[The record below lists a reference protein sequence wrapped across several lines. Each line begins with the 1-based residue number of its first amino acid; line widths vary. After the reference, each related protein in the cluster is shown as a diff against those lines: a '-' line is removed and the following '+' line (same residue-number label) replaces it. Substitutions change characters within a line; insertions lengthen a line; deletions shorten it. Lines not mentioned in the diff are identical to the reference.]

1 MHRAA
6 EGRSPPWLVAAVSG
20 RMLAASAARGG
31 HRVVVL
37 DCFADRDT
45 MGAAESVSA
54 VASAGA
60 PRLHRRALLA
70 ATRELEP
77 AGGWAGIVYGSGF
90 ENRPGLLA
98 RLSAG
103 RRLAGN
109 PPEVVALMKDPA
121 RFFPLLARIGVRHP
135 EVSLLPPRQPAG
147 WLVKQGGGAGGT
159 HVRPATGQGPRR
171 GRYFQRLEPGRT
183 LSVLF
188 LADGARG
195 FRLGI
200 NEQWTANHP
209 ALPFLYSGAVGD
221 VLLPEAVLAGIDQ
234 LLNRLVAATGIVGL
248 NGLDFLL
255 EGTEPSILELNPR
268 PTATLELHDPDWD
281 TGLFDRHLRACRGE
295 LPAARPP
302 AASARAATIVLSPV
316 EAMLDPAF
324 EFPGWCRDI
333 PAVGTRFAPGDP
345 FCTVHAEG
353 PSPDE
358 ARRRVL
364 ERQRAMEL
372 ELATLAAP
380 PVSP

>member
-1 MHRAA
+1 
-6 EGRSPPWLVAAVSG
+6 
-20 RMLAASAARGG
+20 MLAASAARGG

-45 MGAAESVSA
+45 LDAADATRA
-54 VASAGA
+54 VGTAGS
-60 PRLHRRALLA
+60 PRLDRRALLA
-70 ATRELEP
+70 AARELEP
-77 AGGWAGIVYGSGF
+77 AGGWAGVVCGSGF
-90 ENRPGLLA
+90 ENRLGLLA

-109 PPEVVALMKDPA
+109 SPEVVALVKDPA

-135 EVSLLPPRQPAG
+135 EVSLLPPRHPAG

-171 GRYFQRLEPGRT
+171 GRYFQRFEPGRT

-188 LADGARG
+188 LADGSRG

-209 ALPFLYSGAVGD
+209 ALPFLYGGAVGG
-221 VLLPEAVLAGIDQ
+221 VHLPAPVLAGLDQ
-234 LLNRLVAATGIVGL
+234 LLHRLVAATGIVGL

-255 EGTEPSILELNPR
+255 EGAEPSILELNPR
-268 PTATLELHDPDWD
+268 PTATLELHDPAWD

-295 LPAARPP
+295 LPAARPA
-302 AASARAATIVLSPV
+302 AASARAAAIVLAPAAGV
-316 EAMLDPAF
+316 IDAAF
-324 EFPGWCRDI
+324 EFPAWCRDL
-333 PAVGTRFAPGDP
+333 PMPGTRFAPWDP
-345 FCTVHAEG
+345 VCTVHAEG

-364 ERQRAMEL
+364 DRQRAMEL
-372 ELATLAAP
+372 EVATLAAR